1 MKTTRKEA
9 ISAVKTLLGYIED
22 DVEREGLLKT
32 PNRVIDSWER
42 FLVVMKWTLL
52 KF

>member
-22 DVEREGLLKT
+22 DVEREGLLILQT
-32 PNRVIDSWER
+32 V
-42 FLVVMKWTLL
+42 
-52 KF
+52 

>member
-22 DVEREGLLKT
+22 DVEREMFSLFVSFSFNK
-32 PNRVIDSWER
+32 S
-42 FLVVMKWTLL
+42 
-52 KF
+52 